1 MFSLE
6 ALPELVPPAD
16 DELPVAFELVEVL
29 DGALRFPDVP
39 SVPVLGELL
48 MVLEL
53 EPLPEVSPVFVAPPC
68 SRLQATIANAAQ
80 RMKIN
85 FFIADFVR
93 SCFSFLLFLVRL
105 LP

>member
-1 MFSLE
+1 VFSLE

-16 DELPVAFELVEVL
+16 DEPPVAFELVEVL

-39 SVPVLGELL
+39 SVPVLDELL
-48 MVLEL
+48 MLFEL
-53 EPLPEVSPVFVAPPC
+53 EPLPDVSPVFVAPPC
-68 SRLQATIANAAQ
+68 FRLHATIANAAQ
-80 RMKIN
+80 RMKVN

-93 SCFSFLLFLVRL
+93 SYFSFLLLLVRL